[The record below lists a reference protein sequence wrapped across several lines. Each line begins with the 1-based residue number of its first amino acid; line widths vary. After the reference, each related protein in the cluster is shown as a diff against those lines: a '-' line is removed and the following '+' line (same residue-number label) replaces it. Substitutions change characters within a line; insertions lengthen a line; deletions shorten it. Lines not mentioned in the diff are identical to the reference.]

1 MPSRVDGD
9 GRVLL
14 VDDDDAVR
22 RFFVRALTRAGFEV
36 VEAGDGPAGM
46 ARIAEDLPSV
56 VVLDNR
62 MPGMSGLEVLDEL
75 RSDPQTRTLP
85 VILVTAQGEIEERV
99 VGLGAGANDYV
110 TKPVH
115 PDELVA
121 RVRAQLRG
129 QAAWREAIERA
140 WRDRAVVVEQLGALD
155 PSTAPATIADA
166 ACQALLGQRGGGDVA
181 SGTVLP
187 PILGLMVQRRARA
200 GPWADEAALH
210 SDAAVAGRPVL
221 SAFAPLSWRGS
232 LIGVLALGFEPG
244 AAAAALTAPALATAI
259 DLAPAVAAAVGPALG
274 GPDSTRPVIERVIA
288 TRAYQPVFQPVV
300 DLKTRGVVGFE
311 ALTRFDD
318 GTPPE
323 LRFKE
328 AAEMGIAIPLEH
340 ATVGAALQAATRL
353 PAGLFVSVNASPALI
368 LERETI
374 ALAAQDQSRPLIL
387 ELTEREP
394 VDDYGALA
402 RVLEG
407 LGSVRLA
414 VDDAGAGYASLRH
427 ILALRP
433 SYIKLDITWV
443 RDIENDTARQALVAG
458 ITHFATLTNCCI
470 IAEGVETDIE
480 CDALL
485 RLGIGFGQGYLFG
498 HPEPVEA
505 YV

>member
-1 MPSRVDGD
+1 
-9 GRVLL
+9 
-14 VDDDDAVR
+14 
-22 RFFVRALTRAGFEV
+22 
-36 VEAGDGPAGM
+36 
-46 ARIAEDLPSV
+46 
-56 VVLDNR
+56 
-62 MPGMSGLEVLDEL
+62 
-75 RSDPQTRTLP
+75 
-85 VILVTAQGEIEERV
+85 
-99 VGLGAGANDYV
+99 
-110 TKPVH
+110 
-115 PDELVA
+115 
-121 RVRAQLRG
+121 
-129 QAAWREAIERA
+129 
-140 WRDRAVVVEQLGALD
+140 
-155 PSTAPATIADA
+155 
-166 ACQALLGQRGGGDVA
+166 
-181 SGTVLP
+181 
-187 PILGLMVQRRARA
+187 MVQRRARA

-259 DLAPAVAAAVGPALG
+259 DLAPAVAAAVGPALA

-318 GTPPE
+318 GTSPE

-328 AAEMGIAIPLEH
+328 AAEMGITVPLEH
-340 ATVGAALQAATRL
+340 ATVRAALQAARRL

-374 ALAAQDQSRPLIL
+374 ALAAQERSRPLIL

-394 VDDYGALA
+394 VEDYGALA
-402 RVLEG
+402 RVVEG
-407 LGSVRLA
+407 LGSVKLA

-458 ITHFATLTNCCI
+458 INHFATLTNCRI
-470 IAEGVETDIE
+470 IAEGIETDIE
-480 CDALL
+480 CEALL
-485 RLGIGFGQGYLFG
+485 RLGIDFGQGYLFG
-498 HPEPVEA
+498 HPEPVET